1 MGDAELAATPQPFP
15 PRDLTGATIGRFAI
29 GTRLGGGGMG
39 EVYRAEDTK
48 LKRPVALKRVTPAHG
63 NREHF
68 RRRFLREAECASRI
82 NDRHIAGVYD
92 VLEEN
97 GELFLVMEYVE
108 GQTLR
113 ERIRQPMTLGEFLE
127 IAIQC
132 AEALAAAHARDVVHR
147 DIKPDN
153 IMLTPGGEVKV
164 LDFGVAKHL
173 PRSDQG
179 VTSDSLLSRSTS
191 FSGTPAY
198 MAPEVL
204 LEKDSDGRAD
214 IFSLGA
220 VFYEALTGR
229 HPFLADSFMAT
240 SNRIL
245 NYTPPPPSHFNP
257 AISEEADRIVGK
269 MLAKEP
275 RARYAT
281 AADLLVDLN
290 ALSRGLEH
298 PDRLLRRSE
307 AARPASLWAIGAT
320 AAVLLVMVA
329 GAVPSIRQPILER
342 AGFHA
347 AVSSRRT
354 LVVLPCR
361 AISADQAAQVYC
373 DGLTESLTERLAR
386 SFNARGVQVAP
397 AKEVRTR
404 RVTKASEARLELDA
418 VAALEIVLSQS
429 GNTVQIEYALLDTRT
444 EQPLD
449 RQSVRSDASDP
460 FAQEEEVARGVARM
474 LEVALHPLDR
484 RSLAARDTQVPEA
497 RDFYLRARGSYL
509 REYDNPA
516 HIDLAIQLFQ
526 RALALDPQ
534 YAQAHAGLG
543 EAYLAKYA
551 QKKEARWIESARES
565 CQAALAVNPK
575 LAAARLCLGAL
586 YNTTGDYEQAV
597 SEYQAAV
604 AAEPSDDIAL
614 RGLGTGYEN
623 LGNWAEAEKAY
634 LRAIEARKDY
644 WAGYSW
650 LGAFYHRRGRYA
662 DAARMFEQVV
672 ALAPNVF
679 RGYNNLGGIYLY
691 LGRYPEAIEVL
702 KRSQELKPTALSACM
717 LGVAYFYQRQYEPF
731 ARHCEQAVQID
742 QRYHVGWANL
752 GEAYYWAP
760 GKRPEMPRVLRKAV
774 ELGEAELK
782 VNARDLRAMR
792 SLAGSYALLGEKR
805 QALAYL
811 QRALSIG
818 PEDPDVRY
826 KAAFVYNLFGETDA
840 ALEWIEKA
848 VRAGYSPHLI
858 RDNAFFDNLKQDSR
872 YQQLL
877 ASR

>member
-1 MGDAELAATPQPFP
+1 MVAKPSP
-15 PRDLTGATIGRFAI
+15 PRDLTGTTIGRFAI
-29 GTRLGGGGMG
+29 RTRLGGGGMG

-97 GELFLVMEYVE
+97 GELYLVMEYVE

-113 ERIRQPMTLGEFLE
+113 ERICQPMTLGEFLE

-179 VTSDSLLSRSTS
+179 DTSDSLRSRSTS

-204 LEKDSDGRAD
+204 LEKNSDGRAD
-214 IFSLGA
+214 IFSLGT

-298 PDRLLRRSE
+298 PDRLLRRPE
-307 AARPASLWAIGAT
+307 AARPAPLWAIGAT

-329 GAVPSIRQPILER
+329 GAVPSIRQPILEGVGIK
-342 AGFHA
+342 ATIPI
-347 AVSSRRT
+347 RRT

-386 SFNARGVQVAP
+386 SFNSRGVQVAP
-397 AKEVRTR
+397 AREVRTR
-404 RVTKASEARLELDA
+404 RVTKAVEARLELDA
-418 VAALEIVLSQS
+418 VAALEIVLSQT
-429 GNTVQIEYALLDTRT
+429 GDTVQIEYALLDTKT
-444 EQPLD
+444 EQALD
-449 RQSVRSDASDP
+449 RQSVRSEASDP
-460 FAQEEEVARGVARM
+460 FALEEEVARGVARM

-484 RSLAARDTQVPEA
+484 RSLASRDTQVPEA
-497 RDFYLRARGSYL
+497 REFYLRARGHYL
-509 REYDNPA
+509 REYDDPA
-516 HIDLAIQLFQ
+516 NIDLAIRVFQ
-526 RALALDPQ
+526 QALTLDPQ

-551 QKKEARWIESARES
+551 QKKEARWIESARQS
-565 CQAALAVNPK
+565 CRAALDINAK
-575 LAAARLCLGAL
+575 LGAARLCLGAL
-586 YNTTGDYEQAV
+586 YNSTGDYEQAV
-597 SEYQAAV
+597 TEYQAAA
-604 AAEPSDDIAL
+604 AAEPQDDAAH
-614 RGLGTGYEN
+614 RGLGTAYEK

-634 LRAIEARKDY
+634 LRAIDARKDY

-650 LGAFYHRRGRYA
+650 LGAFYYKRGRYE

-672 ALAPNVF
+672 ALAPNVL
-679 RGYNNLGGIYLY
+679 RGYSNLGSIYMY
-691 LGRYPEAIEVL
+691 LGRYPEAVQTL
-702 KRSQELKPTALSACM
+702 QRSLELGSFSSASCN
-717 LGVAYFYQRQYEPF
+717 LGTSYFYLRKFDLF
-731 ARHCEQAVQID
+731 ARH
-742 QRYHVGWANL
+742 
-752 GEAYYWAP
+752 
-760 GKRPEMPRVLRKAV
+760 
-774 ELGEAELK
+774 
-782 VNARDLRAMR
+782 
-792 SLAGSYALLGEKR
+792 
-805 QALAYL
+805 
-811 QRALSIG
+811 
-818 PEDPDVRY
+818 
-826 KAAFVYNLFGETDA
+826 
-840 ALEWIEKA
+840 
-848 VRAGYSPHLI
+848 
-858 RDNAFFDNLKQDSR
+858 
-872 YQQLL
+872 
-877 ASR
+877 

>member
-1 MGDAELAATPQPFP
+1 MGDAEQVATPKPSP
-15 PRDLTGATIGRFAI
+15 PRDLTGTTIGRFAI
-29 GTRLGGGGMG
+29 RTRLGGGGMG

-97 GELFLVMEYVE
+97 GELYLVMEYVE

-113 ERIRQPMTLGEFLE
+113 ERICQPMTLGEFLE

-179 VTSDSLLSRSTS
+179 DTSDSLQSRSTS

-204 LEKDSDGRAD
+204 LEKNSDGRAD
-214 IFSLGA
+214 IFSLGT

-298 PDRLLRRSE
+298 PDRLLRRPE
-307 AARPASLWAIGAT
+307 AARPAPLWAIGAT

-329 GAVPSIRQPILER
+329 GAVPSIRQPILEGVGIK
-342 AGFHA
+342 ATIPI
-347 AVSSRRT
+347 RRT

-386 SFNARGVQVAP
+386 SFNSRGVQVAP
-397 AKEVRTR
+397 AREVRTR
-404 RVTKASEARLELDA
+404 RVTKAAEARLELDA
-418 VAALEIVLSQS
+418 VAALEIVLSQT
-429 GNTVQIEYALLDTRT
+429 GDTVQIEYALLDTKT
-444 EQPLD
+444 EQALD
-449 RQSVRSDASDP
+449 RQSVRSEASDP
-460 FAQEEEVARGVARM
+460 FALEEEEHCRQVPDG
-474 LEVALHPLDR
+474 PLAEHLGDMPQLMTDR
-484 RSLAARDTQVPEA
+484 RHDVPLSSVGFHTYPHQPIRSGCRQPHETGPQASSAACPRLDIHDAVASLNRIDHRTKGGRSRRGLADDVAQYGAGAAHLAGRGNSGFERLRCRHTGRQQAGAQRDRRRCDPRAARPSLP
-497 RDFYLRARGSYL
+497 RIG
-509 REYDNPA
+509 NN
-516 HIDLAIQLFQ
+516 
-526 RALALDPQ
+526 ALDTAVTQSGRNPMSCG
-534 YAQAHAGLG
+534 AGCPR
-543 EAYLAKYA
+543 LA
-551 QKKEARWIESARES
+551 
-565 CQAALAVNPK
+565 
-575 LAAARLCLGAL
+575 
-586 YNTTGDYEQAV
+586 T
-597 SEYQAAV
+597 
-604 AAEPSDDIAL
+604 
-614 RGLGTGYEN
+614 
-623 LGNWAEAEKAY
+623 
-634 LRAIEARKDY
+634 
-644 WAGYSW
+644 
-650 LGAFYHRRGRYA
+650 
-662 DAARMFEQVV
+662 
-672 ALAPNVF
+672 
-679 RGYNNLGGIYLY
+679 
-691 LGRYPEAIEVL
+691 
-702 KRSQELKPTALSACM
+702 
-717 LGVAYFYQRQYEPF
+717 
-731 ARHCEQAVQID
+731 
-742 QRYHVGWANL
+742 
-752 GEAYYWAP
+752 
-760 GKRPEMPRVLRKAV
+760 
-774 ELGEAELK
+774 
-782 VNARDLRAMR
+782 
-792 SLAGSYALLGEKR
+792 
-805 QALAYL
+805 
-811 QRALSIG
+811 
-818 PEDPDVRY
+818 
-826 KAAFVYNLFGETDA
+826 
-840 ALEWIEKA
+840 
-848 VRAGYSPHLI
+848 
-858 RDNAFFDNLKQDSR
+858 
-872 YQQLL
+872 
-877 ASR
+877 